1 MHPSRRHSRIGLDG
15 LLPFFTLLFFLFFC
29 GPVTLSWILV
39 ICQQRLL
46 WLIFMKLDLGWSTVK
61 YLFIQN
67 HIVWVNVVV
76 FLVLQ
81 TWAIAKWCIT
91 KRLKRY
97 FIIPTP
103 QNKSE
108 PTTPINTCK
117 SGLLWIWLAAVI
129 LLNLSTMATLGTEKT
144 DCCREVYTRVNVWT
158 VRQKSDRCR
167 EVYTRNNVWTVRQ
180 KSDCCREV

>member
-1 MHPSRRHSRIGLDG
+1 MNPSHLPTKATLIDFHETWPWMKHSQVSFYPKPHSLGKCSS
-15 LLPFFTLLFFLFFC
+15 FL
-29 GPVTLSWILV
+29 GTADMGN
-39 ICQQRLL
+39 CQ
-46 WLIFMKLDLGWSTVK
+46 IM
-61 YLFIQN
+61 YY
-67 HIVWVNVVV
+67 
-76 FLVLQ
+76 
-81 TWAIAKWCIT
+81 

-158 VRQKSDRCR
+158 VRQKSDRCT
-167 EVYTRNNVWTVRQ
+167 EIYTRVNVWTVHQ
-180 KSDCCREV
+180 KSDRCREV